1 MGFEAL
7 IGKVLYRKETVGG
20 GDIKLFGA
28 LGFVLGGYGIIIVFV
43 MATILAALHFLTLIL
58 RRKVKK
64 GDYLPMVPYIAIATT
79 VYLVF
84 LWGLPEVYLAL

>member
-1 MGFEAL
+1 
-7 IGKVLYRKETVGG
+7 VGG

-28 LGFVLGGYGIIIVFV
+28 LGFVLGPYGIIITFA
-43 MATILAALHFLTLIL
+43 MATILAAMHFLTLTL

-64 GDYLPMVPYIAIATT
+64 GDYLPMVPYIAAAAT

-84 LWGLPEVYLAL
+84 LWGVPEVYLTL